1 MIQEYQN
8 TATES
13 MANGKISWFT
23 SIAII
28 LICITFIIG
37 SIIKTVI
44 INILLKGLKYMSS

>member
-13 MANGKISWFT
+13 MANGKMSWYT

-28 LICITFIIG
+28 LLCITFIIG
-37 SIIKTVI
+37 SILKTVI
-44 INILLKGLKYMSS
+44 INILFQELKYVRS